1 MDDDAHRWIFDPTVT
16 HRVVLAHRCGPGAAV
31 SCVISDVVWQ
41 EVIGLLRWA
50 MASTGRAPD
59 LEPGRWWRLA
69 AGCADLLR
77 RLPAF
82 GDEIGAPW
90 LPAAP
95 PVEPTSVGAERVA
108 EVTGRLLALARSA
121 EPLHLPR
128 LAVEI
133 DALGAAAVSALAQ
146 ESSWALPRT
155 AS

>member
-1 MDDDAHRWIFDPTVT
+1 M
-16 HRVVLAHRCGPGAAV
+16 VLAHRCEPGAAV

-50 MASTGRAPD
+50 TASTGRAPD

-69 AGCADLLR
+69 AACADLLR

-82 GDEIGAPW
+82 GDEIGVPW
-90 LPAAP
+90 LPGAPAA
-95 PVEPTSVGAERVA
+95 EPTSVGAERVA

-128 LAVEI
+128 LAAEI
-133 DALGAAAVSALAQ
+133 DALGSAALSALAQ
-146 ESSWALPRT
+146 EASWALPRT

>member
-1 MDDDAHRWIFDPTVT
+1 MDDDAHRWLFDPTLA
-16 HRVVLAHRCGPGAAV
+16 HRMVLAHRCDPGSAV

-41 EVIGLLRWA
+41 DVIGLLRWA
-50 MASTGRAPD
+50 TAGTGRAPD

-82 GDEIGAPW
+82 GDEIGEPW
-90 LPAAP
+90 RPAAP
-95 PVEPTSVGAERVA
+95 QPEPASAGAERVA
-108 EVTGRLLALARSA
+108 VATDRLVALVRSA
-121 EPLHLPR
+121 EPLPLAR
-128 LAVEI
+128 LAVAI

-146 ESSWALPRT
+146 EASWALPRT